1 MEART
6 QCSLYRTREVCNK
19 LAKRVARKA
28 FWQSVLNPRAFT
40 FGSASAIVTSMGLV
54 IGLESATAPQATV
67 ISGLL
72 IVAVADNMSDSLSIH
87 MYQEAEKLEARTAF
101 KTTVMNFVARL
112 LVALSFVTIV
122 MAFPESYRPIAAITW
137 GLLLLVVLSYL
148 LAGIRGVSP
157 VREIAKHLG
166 IAILVI
172 ATSRLIGSWILHV
185 SAANLFG

>member
-1 MEART
+1 
-6 QCSLYRTREVCNK
+6 
-19 LAKRVARKA
+19 
-28 FWQSVLNPRAFT
+28 
-40 FGSASAIVTSMGLV
+40 
-54 IGLESATAPQATV
+54 
-67 ISGLL
+67 
-72 IVAVADNMSDSLSIH
+72 MSDSLSIH
-87 MYQEAEKLEARTAF
+87 MYQEAEELEARTAF